1 MSGLLSALR
10 PLHGASS
17 ALEGSAPHWLTH
29 GPMGD
34 ALKFFAGHTGL
45 PLTVV
50 AGAVIVLSLRLVR
63 RAAAVFLEIGV
74 AVAALATATRFGWIS
89 W

>member
-1 MSGLLSALR
+1 MSGIWNALR

-17 ALEGSAPHWLTH
+17 ALGAGPHWLTH
-29 GPMGD
+29 GPVAD
-34 ALKFFAGHTGL
+34 ATKYLAAHTGL

-50 AGAVIVLSLRLVR
+50 AGAVIVVSLRLVR
-63 RAAAVFLEIGV
+63 RAFAVFFEIGL
-74 AVAALATATRFGWIS
+74 AVAALATATRFGWIT

>member
-1 MSGLLSALR
+1 MSGMFSALR
-10 PLHGASS
+10 PLSGAHGALD
-17 ALEGSAPHWLTH
+17 AGPQLLTH
-29 GPMGD
+29 GPL
-34 ALKFFAGHTGL
+34 AELLKFCAAHTGL

-50 AGAVIVLSLRLVR
+50 AGALIVFSLRLVR
-63 RAAAVFLEIGV
+63 RAAAVFLEIGL